1 MSKTVEDVLLDIVSI
16 CEHEPFTYA
25 VMGGLAVRVHG
36 IPRPTYDVDFQLTV
50 DEDQLT
56 RFVSLV
62 EKRNYSIG
70 EQYVAGW
77 RDRVGGMPLIKLKTY
92 MADGHS
98 IDVDIFISET
108 PFQISIMN
116 RRVRLE
122 LEGKT
127 MWFVSAEDLV
137 LLKLLAN
144 RPRDVGDISDILF
157 VQSELDHAYIRKWAG
172 PLGIETQL
180 EKVLDDSDFE
190 NQR

>member
-1 MSKTVEDVLLDIVSI
+1 MPKTVEEVLQDMVAV
-16 CEHEPFTYA
+16 CEHEQFPYA

-50 DEDQLT
+50 NEDQLT
-56 RFVSLV
+56 RFIART
-62 EKRNYSIG
+62 EKRNYSIA
-70 EQYVAGW
+70 EHYVTGW

-122 LEGKT
+122 FENKE
-127 MWFVSAEDLV
+127 MWFVSAEDLI

-144 RPRDVGDISDILF
+144 RPRDIGDVADILF
-157 VQSELDHAYIRKWAG
+157 IQGELDQDYMRQWSR

-180 EKVLDDSDFE
+180 EQALTSS
-190 NQR
+190 N

>member
-1 MSKTVEDVLLDIVSI
+1 MKHKTVEQVLLDMVGV
-16 CEHEPFTYA
+16 CEEGNFTYA

-50 DEDQLT
+50 DEEQLS
-56 RFVSLV
+56 RFVALV
-62 EKRNYSIG
+62 EQRDYTIS

-108 PFQISIMN
+108 PFQFSTMK

-122 LEGKT
+122 FEGQS
-127 MWFVSAEDLV
+127 MWFVSAEDLI

-144 RPRDVGDISDILF
+144 RPRDIGDIADILF
-157 VQSELDHAYIRKWAG
+157 VQGELDEAYMQKWSR
-172 PLGIETQL
+172 PLGVEAQL
-180 EKVLDDSDFE
+180 AKVLEESPPSP
-190 NQR
+190 